1 LLVDLAE
8 SEAFSV
14 DLIESVAFSRDFAV
28 SVFATVDLSVT
39 VALSVIYAFAP
50 VLRELSLF
58 CKKLNS
64 SCSSSDYVSGFDSVL
79 GLGFSS
85 GSF

>member
-64 SCSSSDYVSGFDSVL
+64 SCSSSDYVSGSVL